1 MREIVI
7 GENTI
12 GVNASALA
20 LLFYKQEFRSD
31 LISDFTKFSMGLEE
45 DNTNYDGLQILSF
58 LWALNKAHK
67 LPDKQPGFEIW
78 LQEINFDFSDEVAM
92 QGVMTEIV
100 NGYFRS
106 KADAYLKKA
115 KAVKKR

>member
-20 LLFYKQEFRSD
+20 LLFYKQEFKSD
-31 LISDFTKFSMGLEE
+31 LIKDFTKFSAGLNE
-45 DNTNYDGLQILSF
+45 DNTNYDGLQILTF

-67 LPDKQPGFEIW
+67 LPEKQPSFEIW
-78 LQEINFDFSDEVAM
+78 LQGIEFDFSDEVAM
-92 QGVMTEIV
+92 QGVMAEIV

-106 KADAYLKKA
+106 KANSFLPKTKT
-115 KAVKKR
+115 VKKK